1 MRFISTYF
9 YQIVKKVNFVAE
21 LIMIYEIAMI
31 DIAQKFL
38 INERLNITFEKQ

>member
-1 MRFISTYF
+1 MRFILTYF
-9 YQIVKKVNFVAE
+9 YAIVKKVIFVAE
-21 LIMIYEIAMI
+21 LIMIYEIAML